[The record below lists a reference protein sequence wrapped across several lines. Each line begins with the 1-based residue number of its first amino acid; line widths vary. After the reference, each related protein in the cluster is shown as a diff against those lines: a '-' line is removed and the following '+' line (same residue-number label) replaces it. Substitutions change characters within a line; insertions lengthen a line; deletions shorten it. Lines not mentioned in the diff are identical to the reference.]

1 VCYDSKPKSWTSAD
15 FLSWSRGGNQLAS
28 GSDDTFL
35 NIWDY
40 NPVNVAKP
48 FTLNTSVSTGHHAN
62 IFSVKFMPHSNDRTV
77 ITCAGDSE
85 VRVFDLEYSG
95 TTGTATDASTQDST
109 RSRRFNRFFSNARW
123 LNDTS
128 TNARVYRSHAD
139 RVKRVVTESSP
150 HLFLT
155 CSEDGE
161 VRQWDLRQPSSFYP
175 APSRVRRWLRYTT
188 ADDNGGVSVPPPLI
202 SYKKYALDLNS
213 ISCSASQPHYIALG
227 GAHLHCFLHDRR
239 MLGRDLD
246 AERGKSVNGEAP
258 IAGSSED
265 DSMNQA
271 TRCVRRFAPNN
282 KRKMKV
288 HDNGHITAC
297 KISDARPNELIASW
311 SGDHIYSF
319 DIVKSPDARD
329 KEAQTEARYAAK
341 LLKHQSERKRKRV
354 ENASSS
360 SLAEKAQP
368 SQRLRRV
375 AVDRQE
381 ASQTVLVQ
389 YEDGESAVNFTD
401 LPPRRALLAEARSQ
415 AERVAHAMVKLRKT
429 MFEFTASVGDAA
441 ELEHS
446 SELTPH
452 TAIFT
457 NILGQC
463 TALLPQMD
471 EIIRG
476 WTYPVNPSDEEVNFQ
491 NTLRRN
497 RQRGWRFV
505 QAAGVLAR
513 TLGGTIQT
521 TGSLDVSQVH
531 FGAIKP
537 ANCEER
543 HIEDDERFC
552 YDFLKAITLW
562 LSGGRGRLF
571 SGFRRQADTDAKTER
586 YPLGLNEGR
595 MEVLHQTLSQYL
607 HNLADEN
614 TPIIDIDANKFLA
627 DDRRNLF
634 ANQKLAV
641 TAFMRD
647 VEGSVLATNGQAH
660 SIAELE
666 ARQTDSQD
674 KQSQAGIVDKGAAAR
689 FWAVRVGRSLLIKAA
704 EGVTFDFVRRAFGGV
719 GVTSEE
725 MADSQLEEMSEA
737 SAEPTAETTLSTNNA
752 ETHPRVQVEDATDDH
767 DDEFHDAPEANSN
780 ANADLDSS
788 DDENDNPNDSDDDF
802 NASDSDD
809 DTNSSTPIQVPPHMA
824 FTRRQSRAAVNA
836 SVPYS
841 THTRCYRGHLNART
855 VKDVNYYGLDDEYV
869 VSGSDDGHFF
879 IWDRKTGKVVNIL
892 KGDGEIVNVVT
903 GHPVEPMLAVSGIDS
918 TIKIFGPGGR
928 ERRDARHGVNV
939 ANPGGSVHSS
949 LRFGGRLARRYD
961 MEFEEGVT
969 GDNNPTRSTSQ
980 AEAAQRDEDDA
991 DTDSDEDTESHGNI
1005 LPNGLESRKAMHR
1018 NYEIMTQNDVS
1029 RREEQGGDSDFL
1041 IGVEGIGGATDMQ
1054 LLFARAWMLAT
1065 MQGGI

>member
-1 VCYDSKPKSWTSAD
+1 MTSTD
-15 FLSWSRGGNQLAS
+15 FFSWSKGGNQLAS

-40 NPVNVAKP
+40 NPVDLAKP
-48 FTLNTSVSTGHHAN
+48 FTLNTSVATGHHAN

-95 TTGTATDASTQDST
+95 TAGSATDASSQDST
-109 RSRRFNRFFSNARW
+109 RSRRFSRFFSNARW
-123 LNDTS
+123 LNDTA

-175 APSRVRRWLRYTT
+175 APGRLRRWGRYTT
-188 ADDNGGVSVPPPLI
+188 ADDNAGGSVPPPLI

-246 AERGKSVNGEAP
+246 AERGKSAIGESP
-258 IAGSSED
+258 VAGSSED
-265 DSMNQA
+265 DAMNQA

-282 KRKMKV
+282 QRKMRL

-329 KEAQTEARYAAK
+329 KEAQIEARYEAK
-341 LLKHQSERKRKRV
+341 RLRYQSERKRKRA

-368 SQRLRRV
+368 PQRLRRV
-375 AVDRQE
+375 ADDTHE
-381 ASQTVLVQ
+381 NGQTAIRVQ
-389 YEDGESAVNFTD
+389 YEDGESAVSFAD
-401 LPPRRALLAEARSQ
+401 LPPRRALLAEARAQ
-415 AERVAHAMVKLRKT
+415 AERVAHALVKLRKT
-429 MFEFTASVGDAA
+429 MFEFTASIGDAA
-441 ELEHS
+441 ELDHS
-446 SELTPH
+446 NELTPH
-452 TAIFT
+452 TATFT

-476 WTYPVNPSDEEVNFQ
+476 WTYPVNPSDEDVNFQ

-497 RQRGWRFV
+497 RQRSWRFV

-513 TLGGTIQT
+513 TLGGTVQT

-531 FGAIKP
+531 FGTIKP
-537 ANCEER
+537 ANREER
-543 HIEDDERFC
+543 HIEDGERFC

-562 LSGGRGRLF
+562 LSGGRARLF

-586 YPLGLNEGR
+586 YPLDLNEGR

-614 TPIIDIDANKFLA
+614 TPIIDIDANEFLT
-627 DDRRNLF
+627 DDRRHLF

-641 TAFMRD
+641 TAFMRA
-647 VEGSVLATNGQAH
+647 VEGTVLATNGEAH

-666 ARQTDSQD
+666 ARQADNQD
-674 KQSQAGIVDKGAAAR
+674 KQSQARVMDKGAAAR

-704 EGVTFDFVRRAFGGV
+704 EGVTFDFVRRAFGGI
-719 GVTSEE
+719 GVMSDEMVDSE
-725 MADSQLEEMSEA
+725 LEEISET
-737 SAEPTAETTLSTNNA
+737 SAETGSGPTLPTANTEI
-752 ETHPRVQVEDATDDH
+752 HPGVQVEDATDDDD
-767 DDEFHDAPEANSN
+767 DDEFHDAPEANVN
-780 ANADLDSS
+780 ADADLDSS
-788 DDENDNPNDSDDDF
+788 DDENDNVDDSDDDF
-802 NASDSDD
+802 HASDSED
-809 DTNSSTPIQVPPHMA
+809 DTNPSTPLPPHMA
-824 FTRRQSRAAVNA
+824 FTRRQSRAVVNA

-855 VKDVNYYGLDDEYV
+855 VKDVNYYGLEDEYV

-949 LRFGGRLARRYD
+949 LRFGGRLVRRYD

-969 GDNNPTRSTSQ
+969 GEVNSAATPSQ
-980 AEAAQRDEDDA
+980 QAAAAHQGESDA
-991 DTDSDEDTESHGNI
+991 DTDSDEDTESSSNI

-1018 NYEIMTQNDVS
+1018 NYEIINQNNVS